1 MTTTTRNTTTNLP
14 TRRRKR
20 AKAGYQ
26 PSTKQRLLD
35 TALRA
40 FAEKGYHGA
49 SIRDICKLAHT
60 NVSTVNYHFHG
71 KEKLYRTAV
80 ECAAQSLVGQIQIGG
95 MRLALATS
103 TQRRRGKIQPVFFP
117 LPLQGDSLWPIRLI
131 IRQLMEPGPACDGVV
146 TMMQAHAAQLE
157 EPLRRLLGPRTK
169 PELVHT
175 CALNLLS
182 QYLFFSA
189 LQPALHQLH
198 PTIRKH
204 NSNQFIACFAR
215 PTVAALKN

>member
-1 MTTTTRNTTTNLP
+1 M
-14 TRRRKR
+14 RRRKNE
-20 AKAGYQ
+20 KAADQ
-26 PSTKQRLLD
+26 PGTKQRLLD
-35 TALRA
+35 AALQA

-49 SIRDICKLAHT
+49 SVRDICKFAHT
-60 NVSTVNYHFHG
+60 NVSNINYHFHG
-71 KEKLYRTAV
+71 KEKLYRAAV
-80 ECAAQSLVGQIQIGG
+80 ERAAQSLVGQIQIGG

-103 TQRRRGKIQPVFFP
+103 TQRRRSEIQRVFLP

-157 EPLRRLLGPRTK
+157 EPLRRLLGPRAK
-169 PELVHT
+169 PALVHM

-198 PTIRKH
+198 PTIGKH

-215 PTVAALKN
+215 PTLRL